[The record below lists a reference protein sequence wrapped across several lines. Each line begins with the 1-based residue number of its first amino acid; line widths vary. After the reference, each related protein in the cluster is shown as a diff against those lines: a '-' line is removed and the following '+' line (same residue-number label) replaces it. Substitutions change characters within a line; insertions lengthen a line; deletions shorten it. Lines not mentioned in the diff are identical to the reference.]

1 MLLEKKSSIGKSGGF
16 NSMPFYIFMQTSSI
30 FGMSS
35 VRLNIIVTVPKRYVT
50 GCHMTA
56 PCCL

>member
-35 VRLNIIVTVPKRYVT
+35 VRLNIIVTVLKRYITDSVI
-50 GCHMTA
+50 
-56 PCCL
+56 